1 MTIKLCY
8 REENCLAIPV
18 NGTYFPHMLGIT
30 EHADPHLGGRDAGLP
45 CMWISSW
52 QTLGAVGV
60 GEHHLVNRLALVN
73 QLLLRDVDALL
84 GASRSCR
91 HW

>member
-1 MTIKLCY
+1 
-8 REENCLAIPV
+8 
-18 NGTYFPHMLGIT
+18 MLGIT

-73 QLLLRDVDALL
+73 QLLLRV
-84 GASRSCR
+84 
-91 HW
+91 